1 MIAAERRAR
10 IKRVL
15 MEKRYIKVAELTRL
29 FDVSDETI
37 RRDLDELEKQ
47 GILKKN
53 YGGAELVEDSYVVP
67 PFRIRN
73 EENMDVKLQVG
84 KKVSELITDD
94 TFVILDAGSTTL
106 CVARALRDKRLSVL
120 TNDLNIAYELS
131 GVQNINVFLTGG
143 MLKKENNSLIGPEAI
158 RSIATY
164 NASVAIIGTG
174 GMTFNK
180 GFTTGDTF
188 EAEVKRAMMASAD
201 RVMIVADASKIN
213 KKAMVTF
220 ADLSEAD
227 DVVIGGQADED
238 FTAGLADMGINV
250 ICC

>member
-10 IKRVL
+10 IKRML
-15 MEKRYIKVAELTRL
+15 MEKRYVKVADLTRV

-53 YGGAELVEDSYVVP
+53 YGGAELIEDSYIVP
-67 PFRIRN
+67 PLRIRN
-73 EENMDVKLQVG
+73 EENMDIKLQIG
-84 KKVSELITDD
+84 RRVSELINDD
-94 TFVILDAGSTTL
+94 SFVILDAGSTTL
-106 CVARALRDKRLSVL
+106 CVARALRDKRINVL
-120 TNDLNIAYELS
+120 TNDLNIAYEFS
-131 GVQNINVFLTGG
+131 NTQNINVFLTGG

-158 RSIATY
+158 KSIATY
-164 NASVAIIGTG
+164 NASIAVIGTG
-174 GMTFNK
+174 GITFNK

-201 RVMIVADASKIN
+201 KVIIVADYSKIN

-227 DVVIGGQADED
+227 EVVIGGQADED
-238 FTAGLADMGINV
+238 FVAGLVEMGINV